1 MGVDCLQ
8 NPSTQYFDCDCNVTD
23 VIRNFF
29 NISAYACHSSFFQ
42 GDAAL
47 PNSAGLAVVLG
58 LGGGFA
64 VLCLLITI
72 ADYKYVLLVYV
83 IALQFCIHFFSSS
96 HRAHSTHC
104 HCMHAT
110 CS

>member
-1 MGVDCLQ
+1 MGVDCLR
-8 NPSTQYFDCDCNVTD
+8 NPSTQYFDCNCNETD

-42 GDAAL
+42 GDTAL

-64 VLCLLITI
+64 LLCLLITI
-72 ADYKYVLLVYV
+72 ADYKYVL
-83 IALQFCIHFFSSS
+83 
-96 HRAHSTHC
+96 
-104 HCMHAT
+104 
-110 CS
+110 